1 MIIAFVPVWV
11 LQVKEGAEPG
21 LLPLA
26 LNASVLLS
34 WPGSGSGQSGWS
46 LFGRHLSYAF
56 GGILML
62 DEEQEGLGL
71 SPLKSG
77 PQRLGNH
84 MFLNRGLVNKFGYIL
99 PYYEDHL
106 CVLLWRNPK
115 DMRGKQGSMTVYIQ
129 LLSFV

>member
-1 MIIAFVPVWV
+1 MPQCFYGDLV
-11 LQVKEGAEPG
+11 LAVVSLVG
-21 LLPLA
+21 L
-26 LNASVLLS
+26 
-34 WPGSGSGQSGWS
+34 SGRQ
-46 LFGRHLSYAF
+46 LSYAF

-77 PQRLGNH
+77 PKRLGNH
-84 MFLNRGLVNKFGYIL
+84 MFLSRGLMNKFGYIL

-115 DMRGKQGSMTVYIQ
+115 DMGVGGEAGFSDSVYSCY
-129 LLSFV
+129 LLCKKRRS